1 MFKKILIGTVLMGLI
16 GVLVVGAVIRTASV
30 TGVAEARGQGY
41 GRGEQVEPL
50 EGQVAGQGYG
60 RGEQVEPLEGQVAG
74 QGYGRGGQAGST
86 VAPDAAQ
93 AGGGWWKQAGST
105 GSAAAGQAVGG
116 RWGQAGS
123 TEHSHDADHADLNDR
138 FGPPAA
144 GALSEAEIE
153 GLFYMRE
160 EEKLARDVYLAL
172 YQKWGQRSFQ
182 NIANSEQ
189 THTGEVLALIERYG
203 LADPAADLPAGV
215 FANATLQALYD
226 QLVAEGS
233 QSLASALRVGAAI
246 EEIDI
251 LDLQASLAQTDRADI
266 RSVYEDLLS
275 GSHKHLRAFA
285 STLNRQTGEI
295 YQPQHLDQAAYD
307 AIVDGTSFSAG
318 ASIERGQGRGRGGQ
332 N

>member
-16 GVLVVGAVIRTASV
+16 GVLVVGAVIRTAAV
-30 TGVAEARGQGY
+30 TGVAEARGHGY
-41 GRGEQVEPL
+41 ERGGQAGSG
-50 EGQVAGQGYG
+50 EGQVAGQG
-60 RGEQVEPLEGQVAG
+60 RGGQAEPHEGQVTG
-74 QGYGRGGQAGST
+74 QGYGRQAGSAGSPATGEEGGERWGQAGST
-86 VAPDAAQ
+86 GP
-93 AGGGWWKQAGST
+93 
-105 GSAAAGQAVGG
+105 SAAGEEGGG

-123 TEHSHDADHADLNDR
+123 TEHSHSANPSTLNDT
-138 FGPPAA
+138 FGPPSP

-153 GLFYMRE
+153 GILYMRE

-172 YQKWGQRSFQ
+172 YQKWGQPSFQ

-189 THTGEVLALIERYG
+189 THTEAVLALIERYS

-251 LDLQASLAQTDRADI
+251 LDLEKHVAQTDQADI
-266 RSVYEDLLS
+266 QTVYEDLLS
-275 GSHKHLRAFA
+275 GSYNHLRAFV

-307 AIVDGTSFSAG
+307 VIVGDA
-318 ASIERGQGRGRGGQ
+318 IERGRGRGGKS
-332 N
+332 